1 MRTRLWLTALA
12 LTAACG
18 SEVTPTPPIPVAP
31 PVTTPITEAPP
42 DIEAPPAPPP
52 PDSRI
57 EVLNHYAAEVGRPC
71 DGFPFLPLTTPTGL
85 CVGLV
90 AHAEMASVAAEG
102 GRFRPRSITQ
112 DPTGDHTFW
121 VVDAGARRE
130 NAGRLWRL
138 RVQGEQVSMEVI
150 VTRLNRAHG
159 SGIGPDGKLYVSQI
173 GSILRFDTQAD
184 DVAASREVV
193 IADLPSRLAHV
204 DRIRFHPLPA
214 FVFAPNGDLIVNMGS
229 GTDHCQESL
238 DGPAPLDR
246 CHDEA
251 DHTAALWR
259 FPYDFNTTTW
269 DAPRYIAHGLR
280 NSVALASHPT
290 GTLLQGENASDF
302 PEDTRP
308 DEELN
313 LIRERRHYGW
323 PYCYNAHARDERWVH
338 AAFACDA
345 SNPAYEPPFMPLPA
359 HGAPLGMAYYE
370 DGPLTALQHRL
381 LISLHGY
388 RALGHRLIAL
398 PVNAEG
404 LPSPTATPEDIIS
417 GWEASDT
424 QPKGTP
430 VALTVARDG
439 SVWLVE
445 DNNGTVLRLGP
456 DAWAASRNSAE
467 TTRNP
472 EVAHADAMFTALHH
486 DVLQPRCAHC
496 HALMNEDASHALA
509 SMRRE
514 GWLRDEEG
522 VPLVWA
528 RTRPGSERRMPLDGT
543 LTAAQTSAI
552 QAWTTSSGFRAV
564 Q

>member
-1 MRTRLWLTALA
+1 MRTRLWLTAFA

-18 SEVTPTPPIPVAP
+18 GEAAPTPPGAATP
-31 PVTTPITEAPP
+31 PVTTPVTEARR
-42 DIEAPPAPPP
+42 IEAPPTAPPP
-52 PDSRI
+52 DARI
-57 EVLNHYAAEVGRPC
+57 EVLHHYAADVGRPC
-71 DGFPFLPLTTPTGL
+71 DGFPYLGLTTPEGL

-90 AHAEMASVAAEG
+90 AHAEMPSVAAEG

-112 DPTGDHTFW
+112 DPTDDHTFW

-130 NAGRLWRL
+130 NAGRIWRL
-138 RVQGEQVSMEVI
+138 RLQGESVSMEVI
-150 VTRLNRAHG
+150 TTRLDRAHG

-173 GSILRFDTQAD
+173 GSILRFDTRAD
-184 DVAASREVV
+184 DVGASRELV
-193 IADLPSRLAHV
+193 IGDLPSRLAHI

-238 DGPAPLDR
+238 DGPAPLAR

-269 DAPRYIAHGLR
+269 GAPRYIAHGLR
-280 NSVALASHPT
+280 NSVALVSHRT

-313 LIRERRHYGW
+313 LIREGRHYGW
-323 PYCYNAHARDERWVH
+323 PYCFNARERDARWAH

-345 SNPAYEPPFMPLPA
+345 SNPTYEPPFMPLPA

-370 DGPLTALQHRL
+370 DGPLEALRHRL

-388 RALGHRLIAL
+388 RSLGHRLIAL

-404 LPSPTATPEDIIS
+404 LPSPTTTPEDIIA
-417 GWEASDT
+417 GWEASET

-445 DNNGTVLRLGP
+445 DNNGTVLRLSR
-456 DAWAASRNSAE
+456 DAWAALR
-467 TTRNP
+467 TRGDATHTS
-472 EVAHADAMFTALHH
+472 EVAEADAMFTALHH
-486 DVLQPRCAHC
+486 DVLQPRCGHC

-522 VPLVWA
+522 VPLVLA
-528 RTRPGSERRMPLDGT
+528 RTRVGSERRMPLDGA
-543 LTAAQTSAI
+543 LSASEMGAI
-552 QAWTTSSGFRAV
+552 QAWVASSGFRAV